1 MQINGQNLI
10 ESKSVGLRI
19 NVLRGTLSKK
29 DLDRMPYDNGIYI
42 YVACLREV
50 CINTI
55 RLGKTIPK
63 DIAREEMKMIC
74 MKLILIR
81 NR

>member
-1 MQINGQNLI
+1 
-10 ESKSVGLRI
+10 
-19 NVLRGTLSKK
+19 
-29 DLDRMPYDNGIYI
+29 MPYDNGIYI

-63 DIAREEMKMIC
+63 DNVREEM
-74 MKLILIR
+74 
-81 NR
+81 